1 VIELDE
7 RARKLIGEP
16 NLAHLATL
24 MADGSPHV
32 TPVWVDLEGDK
43 VLVNTASGRV
53 KDRNMRRDPRV
64 ALSLVS
70 VSDPYERVSIRGR
83 VVDIRNGEEADRHI
97 DELAKKYMGVDVY
110 PNRRPDEQRLIVEI
124 EPESIY

>member
-43 VLVNTASGRV
+43 VLVNTARGRV

-110 PNRRPDEQRLIVEI
+110 PNHRPDEQRLIVEI

>member
-7 RARKLIGEP
+7 RARKLIGGP

-43 VLVNTASGRV
+43 VLVNTARGRV

-110 PNRRPDEQRLIVEI
+110 PNHRPDEQRLIVEI

>member
-97 DELAKKYMGVDVY
+97 DKLAKKYMGVDVY
-110 PNRRPDEQRLIVEI
+110 PNHRPDEQRLIVEI

>member
-110 PNRRPDEQRLIVEI
+110 PNHRPDEQRLIVEI

>member
-32 TPVWVDLEGDK
+32 TL
-43 VLVNTASGRV
+43 LVNTASGRV

-110 PNRRPDEQRLIVEI
+110 PNHRPDEQRLIVEI